1 MQQIFA
7 TDRQSMLS
15 EIRDLRA
22 EMSKVK
28 DDKQAENPR
37 VLAELQEAEER
48 YGGREKQWQK
58 KRECARA
65 RVSNRMR
72 SCCRFACILPP
83 MSTPDAQ
90 NCGPCW

>member
-28 DDKQAENPR
+28 DDKQAENQR
-37 VLAELQEAEER
+37 ILAELQEVEER

-58 KRECARA
+58 KRKCAH
-65 RVSNRMR
+65 V
-72 SCCRFACILPP
+72 
-83 MSTPDAQ
+83 
-90 NCGPCW
+90 